1 LKNKLEK
8 MKKYLA
14 TAILLLT
21 IVINSKAQVE
31 LNSGGTGAAYT
42 LSVPGTFS
50 LRNGIQVT
58 FKAHT
63 NSSAAATMNV
73 SGTGAVSIMKDGGSS
88 SLTAGDIKNGQIVT
102 LAYDGAKWQM
112 MNPTAVPASS
122 GTVTSVDFTVPAQF
136 TISGTPLTTSGTI
149 GLGWQSNSQNLVLA
163 TPNGS
168 AGTPT
173 FRSLVANDIP
183 NLDASKITT
192 GLLPLARGGTN
203 AALTATNGGIVYSNA
218 TGMAITAAGTSGQVL
233 QSNGAAAPSWVS
245 SGLLVGGTANKV
257 TYWTG
262 TNSVSANNFFSWDN
276 TNVRLGVGVATPLTP
291 LHIASAGVPAI
302 GIQTTGSVTTTNSS
316 IAQLNFT
323 DAQAPSSGQASIL
336 AVRDATSGSA
346 ADLPTALTFLTTP
359 DGSSTSSERMRI
371 KENGNVS
378 IGNEYP
384 TNTFN
389 ILSVR
394 ATQTDTSGSSGTFID
409 MHNTANS
416 HNAFSGFRFR
426 GSYNSVPYADE
437 AYQAGIFFRRSDASN
452 FGRGDLIFAT
462 KTTASYGNVHAI
474 NDAKMVIKY
483 ATGNVGVGTNVPSH
497 KLHVEGG
504 RMRVANGSALADL
517 YQSGVNTLLETSGQF
532 QIHANGAG
540 PEFTI
545 DDGNANFYVP
555 LLIQDGSQANN
566 RVLTSNASGYATWT
580 DLSAI
585 SSGTTA
591 WTKAGSDIYPTTISD
606 FVGIGTTPTSARLS
620 VVNNLAGGNALL
632 ITNETGGTTS
642 VVSGTKGGRISV
654 TANDNNPKV
663 GLEVQVGGTGTG
675 QQNALFV
682 QASGAASAAFNRG
695 LVAGATNNTSS
706 NIAADLYADGNSGT
720 NYGLRVNT
728 AGTQAATKYAAYLS
742 SSGSGT
748 KYGVYA
754 TGENMN
760 YFSGLVGVGTTPSTT
775 LDVANSTIVTT
786 SRFTNT
792 FSSGTQKMAVYGW
805 ATGTGAGANLAGAF
819 EATGS
824 TSTNYGVQGNAYG
837 NSGAKVA
844 IYGSATGTGTNTA
857 GYFTSTGG
865 TSNYAIV
872 VPSGGG
878 NVGIGVNPS
887 FPLDVRTSTEDRVT
901 YFYNDKN
908 TANTTFGVYG
918 GAYGAGSGEKRG
930 GSFDAVNGTGINIG
944 VRAFASG
951 GATNWAAY
959 FIGNTYVQGR
969 LGINETV
976 PAYELDVSSTS
987 GLYAG
992 RFKNEGTGGA
1002 DGLRVEVVTTA
1013 VTTGTRYGTYSIVA
1027 GGLST
1032 NYGVLGIAQTSG
1044 TTNYGVYGS
1053 ASGATTNWAG
1063 YFVGNSFTT
1072 AGAWTPS
1079 DEKLKTNISL
1089 FDGALAKI
1097 DKLPVKTYNFNRKE
1111 YAELNL
1117 PTQKQ
1122 YGIMAQDLQAIF
1134 PEMVLESVHN
1144 IPNPN
1149 NDEATNDFT
1158 IKAVNYS
1165 QLIPVLVRAIQE
1177 QQEMIN
1183 NLKREVDSLKNK

>member
-1 LKNKLEK
+1 

-21 IVINSKAQVE
+21 IVISSKAQVE
-31 LNSGGTGAAYT
+31 LNSSGTGAAYT
-42 LSVPGTFS
+42 LSVPGVFS

-58 FKAHT
+58 FKAHA
-63 NSSAAATMNV
+63 NSVAAPTMNV
-73 SGTGAVSIMKDGGSS
+73 SGTGAVAILKDGGASS
-88 SLTAGDIKNGQIVT
+88 VAAGDIKTGQIVT
-102 LAYDGAKWQM
+102 LAYDGSKWQM
-112 MNPTAVPASS
+112 LTQLGTPAGS
-122 GTVTSVDFTVPAQF
+122 GTVTSVDFAVPAQF
-136 TISGTPLTTSGTI
+136 SIAGTPLTTSGTI
-149 GLGWQSNSQNLVLA
+149 TLGWQSNSQNLVLA
-163 TPNGS
+163 TPNGA
-168 AGTPT
+168 AGQPS
-173 FRSLVANDIP
+173 FRSLVTNDIP
-183 NLDASKITT
+183 ALDASKITT
-192 GLLPLARGGTN
+192 GLLPLLRGGTN
-203 AALTATNGGIVYSNA
+203 ASLTATNGGIVYSNA

-233 QSNGAAAPSWVS
+233 QSNGAGAPSWTTPS
-245 SGLLVGGTANKV
+245 FLP
-257 TYWTG
+257 TG
-262 TNSVSANNFFSWDN
+262 TSGQTLRHDGSAWSANSLLYNN
-276 TNVRLGVGVATPLTP
+276 GTN
-291 LHIASAGVPAI
+291 I
-302 GIQTTGSVTTTNSS
+302 GIGT
-316 IAQLNFT
+316 
-323 DAQAPSSGQASIL
+323 
-336 AVRDATSGSA
+336 
-346 ADLPTALTFLTTP
+346 
-359 DGSSTSSERMRI
+359 
-371 KENGNVS
+371 
-378 IGNEYP
+378 EYP
-384 TNTFN
+384 ANIFN
-389 ILSVR
+389 IFSVR
-394 ATQTDTSGSSGTFID
+394 ATQTDTSGSSGAFID

-416 HNAFSGFRFR
+416 LNAFSGFRFR
-426 GSYNSVPYADE
+426 GSYNTVPYIDE
-437 AYQAGIFFRRSDASN
+437 AYQAGIFFRRTDASN

-483 ATGNVGVGTNVPSH
+483 ATGNVGIGTNAPSH

-504 RMRVANGSALADL
+504 RLRVANGASNADL
-517 YQSGVNTLLETSGQF
+517 YQSGSNTLLETSGQF
-532 QIHANGAG
+532 QIYANGSG

-555 LLIQDGSQANN
+555 LLIQDGSQATN
-566 RVLTSNASGYATWT
+566 RVLTSDASGYATWT

-591 WTKAGSDIYPTTISD
+591 WTKTGTDLYPTNISD
-606 FVGIGTTPTSARLS
+606 FVGIGTTPTAARLS

-654 TANDNNPKV
+654 TANDNNPKT

-720 NYGLRVNT
+720 NYGLRVNI

-760 YFSGLVGVGTTPSTT
+760 YFSGLMGIGTSPATT

-824 TSTNYGVQGNAYG
+824 TSTNYGVQGSAYG

-857 GYFTSTGG
+857 GYFTATGG
-865 TSNYAIV
+865 TNNYAIV

-878 NVGIGVNPS
+878 NVGIGVNPG
-887 FPLDVRTSTEDRVT
+887 FPLDVRTSTEDRAT
-901 YFYNDKN
+901 YFFNDKN
-908 TANTTFGVYG
+908 TTNTTFAVYG

-930 GSFDAVNGTGINIG
+930 GSFEAVNGSGTNIG
-944 VRAFASG
+944 VRAYASG
-951 GATNWAAY
+951 TGTNWAAY
-959 FIGNTYVQGR
+959 FLGNSYIQGR

-976 PAYELDVSSTS
+976 PLYDLDVSSTTTT
-987 GLYAG
+987 YAG

-1002 DGLRVEVVTTA
+1002 DGLRVEVNTTA
-1013 VTTGTRYGTYSIVA
+1013 VSTGTRYGTYSLVA
-1027 GGLST
+1027 AGLGQQFGSI
-1032 NYGVLGIAQTSG
+1032 GQVSSGG
-1044 TTNYGVYGS
+1044 TTNYGVWGAAVGGSTANYGVYCNG
-1053 ASGATTNWAG
+1053 SGG
-1063 YFVGNSFTT
+1063 YTGT
-1072 AGAWTPS
+1072 WTLIS
-1079 DEKLKTNISL
+1079 DQRFKENIKPL
-1089 FDGALAKI
+1089 TGALDKI
-1097 DKLPVKTYNFNRKE
+1097 LQLEPKTYNLKSKE
-1111 YAELNL
+1111 YEYMNFPVGTQIGLISQEVEKIIPELVEKASH
-1117 PTQKQ
+1117 P
-1122 YGIMAQDLQAIF
+1122 GSI
-1134 PEMVLESVHN
+1134 
-1144 IPNPN
+1144 
-1149 NDEATNDFT
+1149 DEKTGEPIGQPIEF
-1158 IKAVNYS
+1158 KSMNYIG
-1165 QLIPVLVRAIQE
+1165 LTPVLVQAIKE
-1177 QQEMIN
+1177 QQLIIEQ
-1183 NLKREVDSLKNK
+1183 LKARIEALEKK

>member
-1 LKNKLEK
+1 

-21 IVINSKAQVE
+21 IVISSKAQVE
-31 LNSGGTGAAYT
+31 LNSSGTGAAYT
-42 LSVPGTFS
+42 LSVPGVFS

-58 FKAHT
+58 FKAHA
-63 NSSAAATMNV
+63 NSVAAPTMNV
-73 SGTGAVSIMKDGGSS
+73 SGTGAVAILKDGGASS
-88 SLTAGDIKNGQIVT
+88 VAAGDIKTGQIVT
-102 LAYDGAKWQM
+102 LAYDGSKWQM
-112 MNPTAVPASS
+112 LTQLGTPAGS
-122 GTVTSVDFTVPAQF
+122 GTVTSVDFAVPAQF
-136 TISGTPLTTSGTI
+136 SIAGTPLTTSGTI
-149 GLGWQSNSQNLVLA
+149 TLGWQSNSQNLVLA
-163 TPNGS
+163 TPNGA
-168 AGTPT
+168 AGQPS
-173 FRSLVANDIP
+173 FRSLVTNDIP
-183 NLDASKITT
+183 ALDASKITT
-192 GLLPLARGGTN
+192 GLLPLLRGGTN
-203 AALTATNGGIVYSNA
+203 ASLTATNGGIVYSNA

-233 QSNGAAAPSWVS
+233 QSNGAGAPSWTTPS
-245 SGLLVGGTANKV
+245 FLP
-257 TYWTG
+257 TG
-262 TNSVSANNFFSWDN
+262 TSGQTLRHDGSTWSANSLLYNN
-276 TNVRLGVGVATPLTP
+276 GTN
-291 LHIASAGVPAI
+291 I
-302 GIQTTGSVTTTNSS
+302 GIGT
-316 IAQLNFT
+316 
-323 DAQAPSSGQASIL
+323 
-336 AVRDATSGSA
+336 
-346 ADLPTALTFLTTP
+346 
-359 DGSSTSSERMRI
+359 
-371 KENGNVS
+371 
-378 IGNEYP
+378 EYP
-384 TNTFN
+384 ANIFN

-394 ATQTDTSGSSGTFID
+394 ATQTDTSGSSGAFID

-416 HNAFSGFRFR
+416 LNAFSGFRFR
-426 GSYNSVPYADE
+426 GSYNTVPYIDE
-437 AYQAGIFFRRSDASN
+437 AYQAGIFFRRTDASN

-483 ATGNVGVGTNVPSH
+483 ATGNVGIGTNAPSH

-504 RMRVANGSALADL
+504 RLRVANGASNADL
-517 YQSGVNTLLETSGQF
+517 YQSGSNTLLETSGQF
-532 QIHANGAG
+532 QIYANGSG

-555 LLIQDGSQANN
+555 LLIQDGSQATN
-566 RVLTSNASGYATWT
+566 RVLTSDASGYATWT

-591 WTKAGSDIYPTTISD
+591 WTKTGTDLYPTNISD
-606 FVGIGTTPTSARLS
+606 FVGIGTTPTAARLS

-654 TANDNNPKV
+654 TANDNNPKT

-720 NYGLRVNT
+720 NYGLRVNI

-760 YFSGLVGVGTTPSTT
+760 YFSGLMGIGTSPATT

-824 TSTNYGVQGNAYG
+824 TSTNYGVQGSAYG

-857 GYFTSTGG
+857 GYFTATGG
-865 TSNYAIV
+865 TNNYAIV

-878 NVGIGVNPS
+878 NVGIGVNPG
-887 FPLDVRTSTEDRVT
+887 FPLDVRTSTEDRAT
-901 YFYNDKN
+901 YFFNDKN
-908 TANTTFGVYG
+908 TTNTTFAVYG

-930 GSFDAVNGTGINIG
+930 GSFEAVNGSGTNIG
-944 VRAFASG
+944 VRAYASG
-951 GATNWAAY
+951 TGTNWAAY
-959 FIGNTYVQGR
+959 FLGNSYIQGR

-976 PAYELDVSSTS
+976 PLYDLDVSSTTTT
-987 GLYAG
+987 YAG

-1002 DGLRVEVVTTA
+1002 DGLRVEVNTTA
-1013 VTTGTRYGTYSIVA
+1013 VSTGTRYGTYSLVA
-1027 GGLST
+1027 AGLGQQFGSI
-1032 NYGVLGIAQTSG
+1032 GQVSSGG
-1044 TTNYGVYGS
+1044 TTNYGVWGAAVGGSTANYGVYCNG
-1053 ASGATTNWAG
+1053 SGG
-1063 YFVGNSFTT
+1063 YTGT
-1072 AGAWTPS
+1072 WTLIS
-1079 DEKLKTNISL
+1079 DQRFKENIKPL
-1089 FDGALAKI
+1089 TGALDKI
-1097 DKLPVKTYNFNRKE
+1097 LQLEPKTYNLKSKE
-1111 YAELNL
+1111 YEYMNFPVGTQIGLISQEVEKIIPELVEKASH
-1117 PTQKQ
+1117 P
-1122 YGIMAQDLQAIF
+1122 GSI
-1134 PEMVLESVHN
+1134 
-1144 IPNPN
+1144 
-1149 NDEATNDFT
+1149 DEKTGEPIGQPIEF
-1158 IKAVNYS
+1158 KSMNYIG
-1165 QLIPVLVRAIQE
+1165 LTPVLVQAIKE
-1177 QQEMIN
+1177 QQLIIEQ
-1183 NLKREVDSLKNK
+1183 LKARIEALEKK